1 MRKKLN
7 LRNLLYYIVKYHVI
21 LGVVFL
27 GDKYIIKSSYS
38 VSRAVAIVIA
48 VVMVDIVRYIIKS
61 FKN

>member
-7 LRNLLYYIVKYHVI
+7 LRSILYYIVKYHVI

-27 GDKYIIKSSYS
+27 GDKYIIKSPYS

-48 VVMVDIVRYIIKS
+48 VAMFDVVRYIIKS

>member
-61 FKN
+61 FRN

>member
-7 LRNLLYYIVKYHVI
+7 LRNILYYIVKYHVI

-27 GDKYIIKSSYS
+27 GDKYIIKSPYS

-48 VVMVDIVRYIIKS
+48 VAIFDVVRYIIKS

>member
-1 MRKKLN
+1 MRKKFN
-7 LRNLLYYIVKYHVI
+7 LRNILYYIVKYHVI

-27 GDKYIIKSSYS
+27 GDKYIIKSPYS

-48 VVMVDIVRYIIKS
+48 VAMIDVVRYIIKS